1 MDAFG
6 LSDDLKAQILE
17 SAKSTQPEHFT
28 VLEENAQALDVFM
41 FCQTQWRQSMIG
53 PTGLDYTAVIS
64 VISVRVRKKNR
75 KQVLDDVHLIESG
88 ALRAISKR
96 KKE

>member
-6 LSDDLKAQILE
+6 LSDDLKSQILGDAE
-17 SAKSTQPEHFT
+17 KTQPEHFT
-28 VLEENAQALDVFM
+28 VLEESSQALDVFL
-41 FCQTQWRQSMIG
+41 FCQTQWRQSMLG

-64 VISVRVRKKNR
+64 VISVRVSKKNR

-96 KKE
+96 KTE